1 MIPKAKDST
10 PKASKSAGSQIIVG
24 RASGKR
30 RLMGLMDDNLA
41 TKRKRLLEIDE
52 RENVPSPVLSRF
64 FGNNAIAGPSRPGPT
79 PGDDGVLDT
88 QEVVLVTDF
97 GDVEEE
103 EVEDADAPEEE
114 PSQVVQEDGYLSP
127 APSLKRL
134 STPDLSSPP
143 RPLEPSRVFCCDSST
158 QDFAVDTLSS
168 PETRK
173 PVLPLRSKSLSNR
186 ENRMPGRILFPDTP
200 RKSGPVCTT
209 NCTGAE
215 LLCGP
220 NLFEDADTAE
230 IDDVTMPPCSFGGST
245 QSSSGLDTPVSQE
258 ASGVVTCEEE
268 PDLGD
273 DIEFIEMRRAK
284 QDAVAQGWW
293 SKWAREGAS
302 DRTTTK
308 DPSRHRKY
316 TPLRRRETTV
326 TPDGLHGA
334 LRFWPNANADG
345 EKKAQ
350 TNRVATRPRGSARTS
365 YIRSESA
372 HEVEIIRRRRST
384 GMAESSI
391 SVVG

>member
-1 MIPKAKDST
+1 
-10 PKASKSAGSQIIVG
+10 
-24 RASGKR
+24 
-30 RLMGLMDDNLA
+30 MGLMDDDLA
-41 TKRKRLLEIDE
+41 TKRKRLIEIDE
-52 RENVPSPVLSRF
+52 IENIPSPVLSRF
-64 FGNNAIAGPSRPGPT
+64 FGNDAIAGPSRVGPT
-79 PGDDGVLDT
+79 PSDDGVLDT

-97 GDVEEE
+97 GNVEEE

-173 PVLPLRSKSLSNR
+173 PVLPLRSRSLSNR
-186 ENRMPGRILFPDTP
+186 KNRMPGLILVPDTP

-209 NCTGAE
+209 TCTDAE
-215 LLCGP
+215 VLCGP
-220 NLFEDADTAE
+220 DLFEDGDTAKV
-230 IDDVTMPPCSFGGST
+230 DDVTMPPCSFGGST
-245 QSSSGLDTPVSQE
+245 QSSSGLETPASQE
-258 ASGVVTCEEE
+258 ASGVVMCEEGL
-268 PDLGD
+268 DLGD

-308 DPSRHRKY
+308 DPSRHRVCLTATHPPAFLFFFGFWVTHFTYFQKN

-326 TPDGLHGA
+326 TSDGLHGT
-334 LRFWPNANADG
+334 LRFWPNANDDG
-345 EKKAQ
+345 DKKAQ
-350 TNRVATRPRGSARTS
+350 TNRVATRPCGSARRS
-365 YIRSESA
+365 FIRSESA
-372 HEVEIIRRRRST
+372 HKVEMIRRRRST
-384 GMAESSI
+384 GMAESGI